1 MVTSREPALTVSTRA
16 AARPARTAAVP
27 GPATGP
33 ADAGGPA
40 DGARRPSRL
49 AAWQAA
55 GCDASTCPVRDVL
68 DHIGDK
74 WTSLILLVL
83 AEEPHRF
90 SAIRRAVPD
99 ISKRMLTQ
107 TLRTLERDG
116 LVTRHVFPTKP
127 PSVEYRLSPLGQS
140 VCTPLVALVD
150 WANSHHGS
158 IRAARQRFDATA
170 DA

>member
-1 MVTSREPALTVSTRA
+1 MTVSTRA
-16 AARPARTAAVP
+16 AARPARNASAPAAAAGPSDARPQSDVP
-27 GPATGP
+27 
-33 ADAGGPA
+33 
-40 DGARRPSRL
+40 RRPSRL
-49 AAWQAA
+49 AEWRTY
-55 GCDASTCPVRDVL
+55 GFDASTCPVRDVL

-83 AEEPHRF
+83 AEEPLRF

-140 VCTPLVALVD
+140 VFTPLVALVD
-150 WANSHHGS
+150 WANHHHDDV
-158 IRAARQRFDATA
+158 RTARLRFDAAA